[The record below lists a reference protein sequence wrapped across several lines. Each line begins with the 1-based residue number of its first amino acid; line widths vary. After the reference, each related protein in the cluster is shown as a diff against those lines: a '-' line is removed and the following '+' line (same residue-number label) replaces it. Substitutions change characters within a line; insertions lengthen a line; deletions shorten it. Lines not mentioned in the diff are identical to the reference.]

1 MTEVR
6 DNGGASAMRIH
17 AAGEYR
23 PMEELEV
30 IRELAAVRGL
40 RVLELGCGAAWM
52 TRLLVDPLGAA
63 AVTATEVDRVQ
74 HAKNLALTDLPAVT
88 FRFGG
93 AEAIADPD
101 GAYDL
106 VFLFKSLHHVPPDLM
121 DRALAEIHRVLKPG
135 GLLYCSEPVY
145 QGPFNDVMRLIQD
158 EKEVREA
165 AFAALQRAVG
175 QGTFGLAAEVFFES
189 VGTYPDWP
197 SFESRFVH
205 VTHSERN
212 LDAARRAA
220 IRAAFERHLTPTGAR
235 FSKPHRVDL
244 LRREGPGCDEN

>member
-1 MTEVR
+1 M
-6 DNGGASAMRIH
+6 
-17 AAGEYR
+17 
-23 PMEELEV
+23 
-30 IRELAAVRGL
+30 
-40 RVLELGCGAAWM
+40 
-52 TRLLVDPLGAA
+52 
-63 AVTATEVDRVQ
+63 DRVQ
-74 HAKNLALTDLPAVT
+74 HAKNLALGDLPCVS

-93 AEAIADPD
+93 AEAIEDPD

-106 VFLFKSLHHVPPDLM
+106 VFLFKSLHHVPPELM

-145 QGPFNDVMRLIQD
+145 QGSFNELMRLIQD

-189 VGTYPDWP
+189 AGTYPDWP
-197 SFESRFVH
+197 SFESRFID
-205 VTHSERN
+205 VTHSERH

-220 IRAAFERHLTPTGAR
+220 IRAAFELHLTLAGVR
-235 FSKPHRVDL
+235 FRKPHRVDL
-244 LRREGPGCDEN
+244 LRREGPP

>member
-1 MTEVR
+1 MT
-6 DNGGASAMRIH
+6 DLPGSLGASAMRIH
-17 AAGEYR
+17 APGEYR
-23 PMEELEV
+23 AMEELEL
-30 IRELAAVRGL
+30 IRELVEVRGR

-63 AVTATEVDRVQ
+63 AVTATEVDRIQ
-74 HAKNLALTDLPAVT
+74 HAKNLALGDLRSVT
-88 FRFGG
+88 LRLGG
-93 AEAIADPD
+93 AEVIEDPD
-101 GAYDL
+101 GSYDL

-145 QGPFNDVMRLIQD
+145 AGPFNDLMRLIQD

-165 AFAALQRAVG
+165 AFASLQRAAG
-175 QGTFGLAAEVFFES
+175 QGRFGLAAEVFFES
-189 VGTYPDWP
+189 AGTYPDWP
-197 SFESRFVH
+197 SFASRFID

-220 IRAAFERHLTPTGAR
+220 IRAAFEHHLTPTGAR
-235 FSKPHRVDL
+235 FVKPHRVDL
-244 LRREGPGCDEN
+244 LRRLT